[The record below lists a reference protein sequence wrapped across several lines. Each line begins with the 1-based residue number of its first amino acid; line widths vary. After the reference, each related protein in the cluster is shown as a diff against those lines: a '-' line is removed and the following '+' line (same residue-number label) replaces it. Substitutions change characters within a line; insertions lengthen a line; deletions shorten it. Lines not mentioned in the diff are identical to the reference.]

1 MKDNKEV
8 LIPVWVLKT
17 KVEGDFQEYMF
28 FNEGVEG
35 LDKEDYPKFPE
46 YDSTI
51 KAIEALK
58 KEGIEFNTKTGV
70 WKE

>member
-8 LIPVWVLKT
+8 LIPIWVLKF
-17 KVEGDFQEYMF
+17 KVEADFQEYMF
-28 FNEGVEG
+28 FNESVEG
-35 LDKEDYPKFPE
+35 LQKEEYPKFPE

-51 KAIEALK
+51 TMLEALK
-58 KEGIEFNTKTGV
+58 KEGIEFDISTGV